1 MASLGPSKTRHPEQW
16 TDSIIFYSREQ
27 LYGSTL
33 VLFTSYIKIQ
43 FDATGQ
49 CRGLLLP
56 RPIIWSAPLAP
67 ILAHD
72 VPPISFMDRS
82 YSVASRNG
90 SHQRKLLFLKTF
102 ISEKTIARNGCHIGP
117 KRGMLSS
124 IMPRDPLKFWASSCG
139 GNGQSWGSLGY
150 AQIVG
155 AAAKGVSVE
164 RIETAPK
171 SRIWAP
177 PLRGGPAPPKP
188 EGIPPHPKGGQR
200 YAMLHVKNPLSR
212 AFFSIVALEESSFSH
227 ILPNLA

>member
-1 MASLGPSKTRHPEQW
+1 MPKLSHG
-16 TDSIIFYSREQ
+16 
-27 LYGSTL
+27 
-33 VLFTSYIKIQ
+33 VSYI
-43 FDATGQ
+43 
-49 CRGLLLP
+49 
-56 RPIIWSAPLAP
+56 
-67 ILAHD
+67 
-72 VPPISFMDRS
+72 SFTDRS
-82 YSVASRNG
+82 YSDATCNG

-102 ISEKTIARNGCHIGP
+102 ISERTIAKHGSHSGP
-117 KRGMLSS
+117 KRGMLSP
-124 IMPRDPLKFWASSCG
+124 IMPRGPLKFWASSCG
-139 GNGQSWGSLGY
+139 GNGQSWGSLGC

-171 SRIWAP
+171 GRIWAP

-200 YAMLHVKNPLSR
+200 FAVLHVKNPLSR